1 MVEPT
6 RVKGRRLDVIAGRGG
21 RRHGR
26 SPGRRDRPT
35 LRNVSPTN
43 WSSRPDQPAGSDRPT
58 PSTMYPVGASITLG
72 DLAGDVHPHL
82 ARLRAT
88 EPVSWLPAIGGWLVT
103 DRASALEV
111 LRDAATYTVDDPR
124 FSTARVVGPSM
135 LSTDGDEHARHRAP
149 FAPPFQQA
157 AVREGF
163 EDWTGSAARQLV
175 ETLTTR
181 PENTGAE
188 RRTAPRADLRSEL
201 AGPLAVAVIA
211 RALGLVDA
219 DPDRVLGWYRAIV
232 VGVEG
237 VNAGLE
243 VGEDTQRAVA
253 DLRAE
258 VDRTVRDA
266 AGSMLAEVSG
276 DSSLTADEVFSNT
289 AVLMFG
295 AIETSEG
302 MTANALAH
310 LLADP
315 DQTNAVRSDRSLIAG
330 AVEESLRME
339 PAATLVDRYTTVDV
353 VLGDAPIP
361 AGDLVTVSLAGANR
375 DPEVFLEPDRYDVR
389 RDNARLQLAFVK
401 GPHVCL
407 GLHLARLQTI
417 AAVDAVLDLLPD
429 VHLDHGSPEEGFE
442 SARGLVF
449 RKPARVPVRWTASG
463 NVR

>member
-1 MVEPT
+1 
-6 RVKGRRLDVIAGRGG
+6 
-21 RRHGR
+21 
-26 SPGRRDRPT
+26 
-35 LRNVSPTN
+35 
-43 WSSRPDQPAGSDRPT
+43 
-58 PSTMYPVGASITLG
+58 
-72 DLAGDVHPHL
+72 
-82 ARLRAT
+82 
-88 EPVSWLPAIGGWLVT
+88 
-103 DRASALEV
+103 
-111 LRDAATYTVDDPR
+111 
-124 FSTARVVGPSM
+124 M
-135 LSTDGDEHARHRAP
+135 LSTDGDEHARHRTP

-163 EDWTGSAARQLV
+163 EDWTGSTARQLV
-175 ETLTTR
+175 ETLATG
-181 PENTGAE
+181 PEK
-188 RRTAPRADLRSEL
+188 RTAPRADLRSEL
-201 AGPLAVAVIA
+201 AGPLAVAAIA

-243 VGEDTQRAVA
+243 VGDDTRRAVA

-258 VDRTVRDA
+258 VDRTVREA
-266 AGSMLAEVSG
+266 AGSMLAEVAG

-310 LLADP
+310 LLTDP
-315 DQTNAVRSDRSLIAG
+315 GQTDAVRSDRSLVAG

-353 VLGDAPIP
+353 VLGDALIP

-417 AAVDAVLDLLPD
+417 AAVDAVLDLLPNVD
-429 VHLDHGSPEEGFE
+429 LDHASPDGGFE
-442 SARGLVF
+442 PARGLVF
-449 RKPARVPVRWTASG
+449 RKPARVPVRWSASG

>member
-1 MVEPT
+1 M
-6 RVKGRRLDVIAGRGG
+6 
-21 RRHGR
+21 
-26 SPGRRDRPT
+26 
-35 LRNVSPTN
+35 
-43 WSSRPDQPAGSDRPT
+43 
-58 PSTMYPVGASITLG
+58 
-72 DLAGDVHPHL
+72 
-82 ARLRAT
+82 
-88 EPVSWLPAIGGWLVT
+88 
-103 DRASALEV
+103 
-111 LRDAATYTVDDPR
+111 
-124 FSTARVVGPSM
+124 
-135 LSTDGDEHARHRAP
+135 
-149 FAPPFQQA
+149 
-157 AVREGF
+157 
-163 EDWTGSAARQLV
+163 
-175 ETLTTR
+175 
-181 PENTGAE
+181 
-188 RRTAPRADLRSEL
+188 
-201 AGPLAVAVIA
+201 AGPLAVAAIA

-243 VGEDTQRAVA
+243 VGDDTRRAVA

-258 VDRTVRDA
+258 VDRTVREA
-266 AGSMLAEVSG
+266 AGSMLAGVAGE
-276 DSSLTADEVFSNT
+276 SSLTADEVFSNT

-310 LLADP
+310 LLTDP
-315 DQTNAVRSDRSLIAG
+315 DQTDAVRSDRSLVAG

-353 VLGDAPIP
+353 VLGDALIP

-417 AAVDAVLDLLPD
+417 AAVDAVLNLLPN
-429 VHLDHGSPEEGFE
+429 VHLDHASRNGGFE
-442 SARGLVF
+442 PARGLVF
-449 RKPARVPVRWTASG
+449 RKPARVPVRWSASG

>member
-1 MVEPT
+1 
-6 RVKGRRLDVIAGRGG
+6 
-21 RRHGR
+21 
-26 SPGRRDRPT
+26 
-35 LRNVSPTN
+35 
-43 WSSRPDQPAGSDRPT
+43 
-58 PSTMYPVGASITLG
+58 MYPVGASITLD

-88 EPVSWLPAIGGWLVT
+88 EPVSWLPALGGWLVT
-103 DRASALEV
+103 DRTSALEV

-124 FSTARVVGPSM
+124 FSTAQVVGPSM
-135 LSTDGDEHARHRAP
+135 LSTDGDEHARHRTP

-163 EDWTGSAARQLV
+163 EDWTGSTARQLV
-175 ETLTTR
+175 EALATR
-181 PENTGAE
+181 PEK
-188 RRTAPRADLRSEL
+188 RTAPRADLRSEL
-201 AGPLAVAVIA
+201 AGPLAVAAIA

-243 VGEDTQRAVA
+243 VGDDTRRAVA

-258 VDRTVRDA
+258 VDRTVREA
-266 AGSMLAEVSG
+266 AGSMLAGVAGE
-276 DSSLTADEVFSNT
+276 SSLTTDEVFSNT

-310 LLADP
+310 LLTDP
-315 DQTNAVRSDRSLIAG
+315 DQTDAVRSDRSLVAG

-339 PAATLVDRYTTVDV
+339 PAATLVDRYTTVEV
-353 VLGDAPIP
+353 VLGDALIP

-375 DPEVFLEPDRYDVR
+375 DPEVFPEPDRYDVR

-417 AAVDAVLDLLPD
+417 AAVDAVLNLLPN
-429 VHLDHGSPEEGFE
+429 VHLDHASPDGGFE
-442 SARGLVF
+442 PARGLVF
-449 RKPARVPVRWTASG
+449 RKPARVPVSWNASG
-463 NVR
+463 NPR

>member
-1 MVEPT
+1 
-6 RVKGRRLDVIAGRGG
+6 
-21 RRHGR
+21 
-26 SPGRRDRPT
+26 
-35 LRNVSPTN
+35 
-43 WSSRPDQPAGSDRPT
+43 
-58 PSTMYPVGASITLG
+58 MYPVGASITLD

-88 EPVSWLPAIGGWLVT
+88 EPVSWLPALGGWLVT
-103 DRASALEV
+103 DRTSALEV

-124 FSTARVVGPSM
+124 FSTAQVVGPSM
-135 LSTDGDEHARHRAP
+135 LSTDGDEHTRHRAP
-149 FAPPFQQA
+149 FASPFQQA

-163 EDWTGSAARQLV
+163 EDWTGSTARQLV
-175 ETLTTR
+175 ETLATR
-181 PENTGAE
+181 PEK
-188 RRTAPRADLRSEL
+188 RTAPRADLRSEL
-201 AGPLAVAVIA
+201 AGPLAVAAIA

-243 VGEDTQRAVA
+243 VGDDTRRAVA

-258 VDRTVRDA
+258 VDRTVRAA
-266 AGSMLAEVSG
+266 AGSMLAGVAGE
-276 DSSLTADEVFSNT
+276 SSLTADEVFSNT

-310 LLADP
+310 LLTDP
-315 DQTNAVRSDRSLIAG
+315 DQTDAVRSDRSLVAG

-353 VLGDAPIP
+353 VLGDALIP

-417 AAVDAVLDLLPD
+417 AAVDAVLNLLPN
-429 VHLDHGSPEEGFE
+429 VHLDHASPDGGFE
-442 SARGLVF
+442 PARGLVF
-449 RKPARVPVRWTASG
+449 RKPARVPVRWSASG

>member
-1 MVEPT
+1 
-6 RVKGRRLDVIAGRGG
+6 
-21 RRHGR
+21 
-26 SPGRRDRPT
+26 
-35 LRNVSPTN
+35 
-43 WSSRPDQPAGSDRPT
+43 
-58 PSTMYPVGASITLG
+58 MYPVGASITLD

-88 EPVSWLPAIGGWLVT
+88 EPVSWLPALGGWLVT
-103 DRASALEV
+103 DRTSALEV

-124 FSTARVVGPSM
+124 FSTAQVVGPSM
-135 LSTDGDEHARHRAP
+135 LSTDGDEHTRHRAP
-149 FAPPFQQA
+149 FASPFQQA

-163 EDWTGSAARQLV
+163 EDWTGSTARQLV
-175 ETLTTR
+175 ETLATR
-181 PENTGAE
+181 PEKRA
-188 RRTAPRADLRSEL
+188 APRADLRSEL
-201 AGPLAVAVIA
+201 AGPLAVAAIA

-243 VGEDTQRAVA
+243 VGDDTRRAVA

-258 VDRTVRDA
+258 VDRTVRAA
-266 AGSMLAEVSG
+266 AGSMLAGVAGE
-276 DSSLTADEVFSNT
+276 SSLTADEVFSNT

-310 LLADP
+310 LLTDP
-315 DQTNAVRSDRSLIAG
+315 DQTDAVRSDRSLVAG

-353 VLGDAPIP
+353 VLGDALIP

-375 DPEVFLEPDRYDVR
+375 DPEVFLEPDRYDVH

-417 AAVDAVLDLLPD
+417 AAVDAVLNLLPN
-429 VHLDHGSPEEGFE
+429 VHLDHASPDGGFE
-442 SARGLVF
+442 PARGLVF
-449 RKPARVPVRWTASG
+449 RKPARVPVRWSASG

>member
-1 MVEPT
+1 MVPM
-6 RVKGRRLDVIAGRGG
+6 
-21 RRHGR
+21 RRHGGGGTHA
-26 SPGRRDRPT
+26 SETQPGSGDA
-35 LRNVSPTN
+35 LRTTGAVLRLTTVPPVN
-43 WSSRPDQPAGSDRPT
+43 PAAR
-58 PSTMYPVGASITLG
+58 YPVGASITLD

-88 EPVSWLPAIGGWLVT
+88 EPVSWLPALGGWLAT
-103 DRASALEV
+103 ARAPALEV

-135 LSTDGDEHARHRAP
+135 LSTDVDEHARHRAP

-157 AVREGF
+157 AVRDGF
-163 EDWTGSAARQLV
+163 EEWTIAEARRLV
-175 ETLTTR
+175 EELA
-181 PENTGAE
+181 TGTGHE
-188 RRTAPRADLRSEL
+188 TGRRTGRRTDLRSEL

-219 DPDRVLGWYRAIV
+219 DPERVLGWYRAIV

-237 VNAGLE
+237 VNAGLD
-243 VGEDTQRAVA
+243 VGDDTRRAVA

-258 VDRTVRDA
+258 VDRTVREA
-266 AGSMLAEVSG
+266 AGSMLAEVAG

-315 DQTNAVRSDRSLIAG
+315 DQTDAVRADRSLVAG

-339 PAATLVDRYTTVDV
+339 PAATLVDRYTTNAVT
-353 VLGDAPIP
+353 LGGVEIP

-375 DPEVFLEPDRYDVR
+375 DPAVFAEPDRYDVR
-389 RDNARLQLAFVK
+389 RDNARLQLAFVM

-417 AAVDAVLDLLPD
+417 AAVDAVLDLLPG
-429 VHLDHGSPEEGFE
+429 VQLDMLPGEESFE
-442 SARGLVF
+442 PARGLVF
-449 RKPARVPVRWTASG
+449 RKPARVPVRWHA
-463 NVR
+463 

>member
-1 MVEPT
+1 
-6 RVKGRRLDVIAGRGG
+6 
-21 RRHGR
+21 
-26 SPGRRDRPT
+26 
-35 LRNVSPTN
+35 
-43 WSSRPDQPAGSDRPT
+43 
-58 PSTMYPVGASITLG
+58 MYPVGASITLD

-88 EPVSWLPAIGGWLVT
+88 EPVSWLPALGGWLVT
-103 DRASALEV
+103 DRTSALEV

-124 FSTARVVGPSM
+124 FSTAQVVGPSM
-135 LSTDGDEHARHRAP
+135 LSTDGDEHTRHRAP

-163 EDWTGSAARQLV
+163 EDWTGSTARQLV
-175 ETLTTR
+175 ETLATR
-181 PENTGAE
+181 PEKRA
-188 RRTAPRADLRSEL
+188 APRADLRSEL
-201 AGPLAVAVIA
+201 AGPLAVAAIA

-243 VGEDTQRAVA
+243 VGDDTRRAVA

-258 VDRTVRDA
+258 VDRTVREA
-266 AGSMLAEVSG
+266 AGSMLAGVAGE
-276 DSSLTADEVFSNT
+276 SSLTADEVFSNT

-310 LLADP
+310 LLTDP
-315 DQTNAVRSDRSLIAG
+315 DQTDAVRSDRSLVAG

-353 VLGDAPIP
+353 VLGDALIP

-389 RDNARLQLAFVK
+389 RDNARLQLAFVR

-417 AAVDAVLDLLPD
+417 AAVDAVLNLLPN
-429 VHLDHGSPEEGFE
+429 VHLDHASPDGGFE
-442 SARGLVF
+442 PARGLVF
-449 RKPARVPVRWTASG
+449 RKPARVPVRWSASG

>member
-1 MVEPT
+1 MVPRT
-6 RVKGRRLDVIAGRGG
+6 
-21 RRHGR
+21 RHGSGGTR
-26 SPGRRDRPT
+26 ASESPVPVAEARRAPGSRPT
-35 LRNVSPTN
+35 LGPVPSPD
-43 WSSRPDQPAGSDRPT
+43 RSDRSA
-58 PSTMYPVGASITLG
+58 PSTRFPVGGSITLD

-82 ARLRAT
+82 ARLRDT
-88 EPVSWLPAIGGWLVT
+88 EPVSWLPALGGWLVT
-103 DRASALEV
+103 ARAAALEV
-111 LRDAATYTVDDPR
+111 LRDPSTYTVDDPR

-135 LSTDGDEHARHRAP
+135 LSTDGDEHARHRGP

-157 AVREGF
+157 AVRDGFGEWTTAEARRLVALVTDDEPPGSREG
-163 EDWTGSAARQLV
+163 
-175 ETLTTR
+175 R
-181 PENTGAE
+181 PAGGTHKHPADL
-188 RRTAPRADLRSEL
+188 RADLRAEL

-211 RALGLVDA
+211 RALGLLDA

-232 VGVEG
+232 IGVEG
-237 VNAGLE
+237 VNAGLD
-243 VGEDTQRAVA
+243 VGDETRRAVA

-258 VDRTVRDA
+258 VDRTVREA
-266 AGSMLAEVSG
+266 AGSMLTAVADDG
-276 DSSLTADEVFSNT
+276 SLTADEVFSNT

-302 MTANALAH
+302 MTSNALAH

-315 DQTNAVRSDRSLIAG
+315 DQTDAVRSDRSLVAG

-353 VLGDAPIP
+353 VLGDALIP

-429 VHLDHGSPEEGFE
+429 VNLDHASPDGGFE
-442 SARGLVF
+442 SVRGLVF

-463 NVR
+463 NV

>member
-1 MVEPT
+1 
-6 RVKGRRLDVIAGRGG
+6 
-21 RRHGR
+21 
-26 SPGRRDRPT
+26 
-35 LRNVSPTN
+35 
-43 WSSRPDQPAGSDRPT
+43 
-58 PSTMYPVGASITLG
+58 MYPVGASITLD

-88 EPVSWLPAIGGWLVT
+88 EPVSWLPALGGWLVT
-103 DRASALEV
+103 DRTSALEV

-124 FSTARVVGPSM
+124 FSTAQVVGPSM
-135 LSTDGDEHARHRAP
+135 LSTDGDEHARHRTP

-163 EDWTGSAARQLV
+163 EDWTGSTARQLV
-175 ETLTTR
+175 EALATR
-181 PENTGAE
+181 SEK
-188 RRTAPRADLRSEL
+188 RTAPRADLRSEL
-201 AGPLAVAVIA
+201 AGPLAVAAIA

-232 VGVEG
+232 IGVEG

-243 VGEDTQRAVA
+243 VGDDTRRAVA

-258 VDRTVRDA
+258 VDRTVREA
-266 AGSMLAEVSG
+266 AGSMLAGVAGE
-276 DSSLTADEVFSNT
+276 SSLTTDEVFSNT

-310 LLADP
+310 LLTDP
-315 DQTNAVRSDRSLIAG
+315 DQTDAVRSDRSLVAG

-339 PAATLVDRYTTVDV
+339 PAATLVDRYTTVEV
-353 VLGDAPIP
+353 VLGDALIP

-375 DPEVFLEPDRYDVR
+375 DPEVFPEPDRYDVR

-417 AAVDAVLDLLPD
+417 AAVDAVLNLLPN
-429 VHLDHGSPEEGFE
+429 VHLDHASPDGGFE
-442 SARGLVF
+442 PARGLVF
-449 RKPARVPVRWTASG
+449 RKPARVPVSWNASG
-463 NVR
+463 NPR